1 MEKKNEISAL
11 KLTEQFDKEL
21 LNILTKEL
29 KLRMDRVSERITN
42 LGGGSGNPLLVA

>member
-1 MEKKNEISAL
+1 MEKKNEILAL

-29 KLRMDRVSERITN
+29 KLRMSKVSENIAN
-42 LGGGSGNPLLVA
+42 LGAGPGNPMLVA

>member
-29 KLRMDRVSERITN
+29 KLRMAKVSENMAN
-42 LGGGSGNPLLVA
+42 LGSNTGNPLLVA